1 MVKSYT
7 ITTKQPFTGEN
18 RKIRKL
24 EKLSQISGKRHA
36 ILNIKDILE
45 LGVEVQAFNSST
57 PEAEAGG

>member
-1 MVKSYT
+1 M
-7 ITTKQPFTGEN
+7 GEN

-24 EKLSQISGKRHA
+24 EKLSQISGKKHA
-36 ILNIKDILE
+36 IFNIKDILE